1 MTGRRPWRR
10 AMKRIAYGVLT
21 VLALLVAVAAPA
33 PWLIRGARFGTV
45 VGWMLPAMRG
55 KITVGGGRWTWGAV
69 WELLHGRPAALEL
82 DGLRVVDPEGID
94 VLRAAH
100 VTVGVEMGRAPS
112 RLVLHDLHVSDGLWR
127 FATMH
132 RERDVG
138 FLSAL
143 SSPRLSTARPRAPA
157 RASLFAIRGAVLD
170 GVDTTFDLP
179 GWGLAVARVHAHGNL
194 ALASTPGAGGSDA
207 HGRPARSTVSFTFDV
222 SDADLGG
229 GGLLRILDGR
239 ARIELP
245 FSAGRI
251 ERVATTADAPD
262 DLQLDADDVAT
273 GASRLSVHGA
283 FTGLYGV
290 SSPRKAPGIDLR
302 AHLAHAADGV
312 RAILARRTPTLPVT
326 VGATDADFQ
335 LAFAGPFDHVRI
347 TSAARG
353 FDLGW
358 RGLAFRGVGF
368 DVSVE
373 PAAAR
378 ARVSALTFAS
388 PQGGQLRFDA
398 ELDQLLVRGAL
409 AFDHFATAPYLPI
422 FLRPLAGGVLDGRL
436 RGAVDLVGRSGSLDE
451 LALALARPAGTSGPR
466 RLRLT
471 SARGA
476 SSNARGT
483 ETVRIAGA
491 RYTQGTLTL
500 PELGG
505 VFAGGDIRAR
515 ASITLADAAGHLTPP
530 VLEVDARV
538 RRLSITELVGP
549 SFASGTVSFR
559 ARARGTLD
567 GLDVTIDVPADQR
580 VRLFGETYRLPA
592 STALRVGDSGVTL
605 ADFRLHGQ
613 GGSEIGLSGHVGADE
628 RLALAFDLEAFPLG
642 QVPALADTDLP
653 FSGQL
658 SGRVRATGPARAPEL
673 AGELSIDSATFQ
685 DRPIGGGR
693 LSILPRPGGAIFVS
707 GQVIEGIEFEG
718 TLAPETRGLRG
729 DATLRLR
736 TLRLDPFLS
745 VLPGGAK
752 AAGVVSGT
760 LQAHVTPDAAPMLE
774 GRLTELALTVTGA
787 VPVPRRPGL
796 APPPVHTIDLHA
808 VSDVRMTARAG
819 GLIRLEPARFA
830 GNAGSVEMWGE
841 SDKGRAQAGVR
852 GRLTLDAVAPLVLP
866 WLSHLSGDLDFD
878 ISARATAAVDVPAL
892 IEGTVRV
899 ATPVAFRVAG
909 LPVDA
914 RLNRGEVR
922 LDRDGVAHLDLPLAL
937 GAGVIRLAGTV
948 TEPTF
953 TGTERRIALELS
965 GDLDAH
971 LLALAQP
978 QLFASARGSA
988 RLDARAD
995 GPVERPSLHARL
1007 RPGDIAVTLRALP
1020 ALPIT
1025 VRRGQIAVDDQGAAI
1040 SGLVIGVGVGAHGG
1054 VEATVGAPA
1063 DGPATLAYGSL
1074 LDPRPGRMVVPV
1086 RGRVTATP
1094 VAPVVID
1101 DARFALRADGDVT
1114 QRTRVS
1120 GEIIID
1126 KAHVP
1131 RAAGGKAA
1139 AGSSSGAS
1147 PRSSRP
1153 ELARVDLDLTARS
1166 RGGAVTVELPGPD
1179 VHVDVEYHVTGTAA
1193 KPKVAGKFEGAD
1205 LYSSFLLLL
1214 RRIFQ

>member
-1 MTGRRPWRR
+1 
-10 AMKRIAYGVLT
+10 MKRIAYGVL
-21 VLALLVAVAAPA
+21 VVVALLVALAAPA

-55 KITVGGGRWTWGAV
+55 KITVAGGRWTWGAV

-82 DGLRVVDPEGID
+82 DGLRVVDPEGTE

-100 VTVGVEMGRAPS
+100 VTVGVEVGRAPS
-112 RLVLHDLHVSDGLWR
+112 RLVLNDLRVSDGLWR
-127 FATMH
+127 FATMR
-132 RERDVG
+132 RERGVG

-143 SSPRLSTARPRAPA
+143 QSPRPSTARARAPA

-207 HGRPARSTVSFTFDV
+207 HGRPARSAVSFTFDV

-229 GGLLRILDGR
+229 GGVLRVLDGR

-251 ERVATTADAPD
+251 ERVATTPGAPD

-302 AHLAHAADGV
+302 AHLAHAADGA
-312 RAILARRTPTLPVT
+312 RAILARHTPALPVT

-335 LAFAGPFDHVRI
+335 LAFAGPFDRIRI

-358 RGLAFRGVGF
+358 RALAFRGVGF
-368 DVSVE
+368 DLSVE

-388 PQGGQLRFDA
+388 PDGGRLRFDA
-398 ELDQLLVRGAL
+398 DLDHLLVHGAL
-409 AFDHFATAPYLPI
+409 ALDHFATAPYLPV

-451 LALALARPAGTSGPR
+451 LALTLARPAGTSGPR

-476 SSNARGT
+476 SSKGRGT

-491 RYTQGTLTL
+491 RYAAGTLTL

-505 VFAGGDIRAR
+505 TFAGGDIRAR
-515 ASITLADAAGHLTPP
+515 ARITLADAAGHLTPP
-530 VLEVDARV
+530 VLDVDARV
-538 RRLSITELVGP
+538 RRLSVTELVGP
-549 SFASGTVSFR
+549 SFASGTLNFR

-567 GLDVTIDVPADQR
+567 GLALTIDVPADQTVR
-580 VRLFGETYRLPA
+580 VFGELCHLPA
-592 STALRVGDSGVTL
+592 STVVHAGNEGIAVP
-605 ADFRLHGQ
+605 DFRLRGVD
-613 GGSEIGLSGHVGADE
+613 GTEIGLSGKIGREGQLGLTLDV
-628 RLALAFDLEAFPLG
+628 RAFPIGAL
-642 QVPALADTDLP
+642 PAVAEAALP

-658 SGRVRATGPARAPEL
+658 SGELRAGGSVRAPEL
-673 AGELSIDSATFQ
+673 AGEMLIDRATFQ
-685 DRPIGGGR
+685 GRAIGGGR
-693 LSILPRPGGAIFVS
+693 LVVAPRPGGAIHAV
-707 GQVIEGIEFEG
+707 GQVIEGVTVEG
-718 TLAPETRGLRG
+718 TLAPQANGPRGVATMQLRS
-729 DATLRLR
+729 LH
-736 TLRLDPFLS
+736 LDPFLS
-745 VLPGGAK
+745 LLPGGATV
-752 AAGVVSGT
+752 AGVVSGT
-760 LQAHVTPDAAPMLE
+760 IEAHVAPGAPSTAE
-774 GRLTELALTVTGA
+774 GRLTELALTVTGV
-787 VPVPRRPGL
+787 VPGAARPG
-796 APPPVHTIDLHA
+796 APAAVHTIELHA
-808 VSDVRMTARAG
+808 VSDVRMSARAG
-819 GLIRLEPARFA
+819 GPIRIEPARFA
-830 GNAGSVEMWGE
+830 GTAGSVELWGE
-841 SDKGRAQAGVR
+841 NDKGRASAGVR
-852 GRLTLDAVAPLVLP
+852 GRLTLGAVAPLVLP

-878 ISARATAAVDVPAL
+878 VTARTTALLDVGSAAAGPPPVVT
-892 IEGTVRV
+892 GTVRV
-899 ATPVAFRVAG
+899 ASPVAFRVAG

-914 RLNRGEVR
+914 RVNSGEIH
-922 LDRDGVAHLDLPLAL
+922 LGDDGVARIDLPVTL
-937 GAGVIRLAGTV
+937 GTGVLRLAGTV
-948 TEPTF
+948 SEPAF
-953 TGTERRIALELS
+953 TGEERRIALALGGE
-965 GDLDAH
+965 LDAH
-971 LLALAQP
+971 ILALVAP
-978 QLFASARGSA
+978 RLIASARGTA
-988 RLDARAD
+988 QLEARAE
-995 GPVERPSLHARL
+995 GPAARPSVRARVRPKKITVTLQALPILPIEISGGEISADDHAVTMADLHAR
-1007 RPGDIAVTLRALP
+1007 V
-1020 ALPIT
+1020 
-1025 VRRGQIAVDDQGAAI
+1025 GAA
-1040 SGLVIGVGVGAHGG
+1040 SAGVTATIG
-1054 VEATVGAPA
+1054 ATG
-1063 DGPATLAYGSL
+1063 DGPATLSYGSL
-1074 LDPRPGRMVVPV
+1074 LDPRPTRIVVPV

-1094 VAPVVID
+1094 VAPAIID
-1101 DARFALRADGDVT
+1101 DASFALRADGDLT

-1120 GEIIID
+1120 GEIIVD

-1131 RAAGGKAA
+1131 RAALSKAA
-1139 AGSSSGAS
+1139 SGSSAPAAS
-1147 PRSSRP
+1147 KSSRP

-1166 RGGAVTVELPGPD
+1166 RGGAVTVEIPGPN
-1179 VHVDVEYHVTGTAA
+1179 VHVDVDYHVTGTAA

-1214 RRIFQ
+1214 RRIF